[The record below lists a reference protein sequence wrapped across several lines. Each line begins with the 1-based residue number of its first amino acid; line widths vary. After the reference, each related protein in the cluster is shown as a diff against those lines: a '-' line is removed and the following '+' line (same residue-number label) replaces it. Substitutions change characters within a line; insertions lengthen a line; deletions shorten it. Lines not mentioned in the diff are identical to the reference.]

1 MMLSQKIEDLLE
13 KKADHFEVAKV
24 IRQYIKDYFSSIENI
39 LLNNN
44 GKDFLVRHTKKID
57 EFIQVIYRYVL
68 RHSFKNYMP
77 FHNSIPITL
86 TALGSYG
93 REELC
98 LYSDIDLMIVY
109 KNIEG
114 FNTKYIIESILQTMW
129 DSGLKIGH
137 RVHEIEDL
145 FKASKEDITIKTA
158 MLEARFI
165 CGSKILWIETQRELN
180 AIRHYNQKEFVLAKY
195 EEYLKRSIQKPLNME
210 PNIKEGAGGL
220 RDINTLY
227 WIVNT
232 LYNATKIKDLTP
244 YKISDKDYKELR
256 IALEFLYK
264 VRLTLHLIS
273 KKKQDVLV
281 MELLPEVAKKL
292 KFQDTKFKTA
302 SLQLSEKVFESLW
315 SIKTICNILI
325 KQMIQPFL
333 FKKENI
339 AKLRRKRIKKDFYIC
354 ENSLF
359 TSFHYPQ
366 KRLTHILK
374 ELLTL
379 PDEDYK
385 YDISV
390 VNALKHAKIEPK
402 NENKTALIV
411 KDFFYKEHI
420 YQFIYAVYQ
429 AGILHKV
436 IPPMK
441 KVIHLPQFDG
451 YHTYPVDI
459 HSIKVLKHLEN
470 IEDPFIKELYESL
483 SKDEKMVLKLATFL
497 HDSGK
502 GRKKEHSIVGKELFK
517 VYAKK
522 MGLEE
527 YLIKVGEV
535 LIENHTLMSHT
546 AHREDIYNEKTI
558 LRFVSKIQTPQN
570 LKMLYILTYAD
581 LNGVSKNIYS
591 SFTQKLLK
599 ELYEI
604 AQKSFFKKELL
615 SETQRRMRKEN
626 SLKRNKKFKNL
637 PKILQKKILQ
647 IPSNLFFIK
656 HKTNEILEI
665 SKWAFELSNLDKE
678 YLCKIEYHTNLTISI
693 IRKTELNVGYL
704 LGKLSYLNLV
714 NMDIFKLFDNIKYF
728 KIEFLEN
735 ISKDEIGYIEQLIDD
750 SFNMSRKVKY
760 NKPCILKDE
769 IFINCEHS
777 ESYAQMKLNTKDQ
790 KGLMAYLISVFDD
803 IGIDIAS
810 AKIQTIK
817 KRAIN
822 LFLLEKNGNFCKN
835 LNKIYDIIC

>member
-1 MMLSQKIEDLLE
+1 MMLSQKIEDLIQ
-13 KKADHFEVAKV
+13 KKADHFEVAKT
-24 IRQYIKDYFSSIENI
+24 IREAIKNYFSSIEEI

-57 EFIQVIYRYVL
+57 EFIQVIYKYVL
-68 RHSFKNYMP
+68 RDSFKDYMP

-109 KNIEG
+109 KDIKG
-114 FNTKYIIESILQTMW
+114 FNTKYIIESMLQMMW
-129 DSGLKIGH
+129 DSNLKIGH
-137 RVHEIEDL
+137 RVHEISDL
-145 FKASKEDITIKTA
+145 FQASKEDITIKTA

-210 PNIKEGAGGL
+210 PNIKDGAGGL
-220 RDINTLY
+220 RDINTLF
-227 WIVNT
+227 WIANV

-273 KKKQDVLV
+273 KKKQDTLI
-281 MELLPEVAKKL
+281 MELLPEVAEKL
-292 KFQDTKFKTA
+292 KFKDTKFKTA
-302 SLQLSEKVFESLW
+302 SLQLSEKIFESLW
-315 SIKTICNILI
+315 TIKTICNILI
-325 KQMIQPFL
+325 KKLVSPSL

-339 AKLRRKRIKKDFYIC
+339 PLLRKKRIFKNFYIC
-354 ENSLF
+354 ENTLF
-359 TSFHYPQ
+359 TSFHYPSQ
-366 KRLTHILK
+366 EITK
-374 ELLTL
+374 LLNNLLSL
-379 PDEDYK
+379 PDGDYK

-390 VNALKHAKIEPK
+390 VNALKHAKIEQK
-402 NENKTALIV
+402 NNNIPLIM
-411 KDFFYKEHI
+411 KKFFYREHI
-420 YQFIYAVYQ
+420 YQFIYAIYQ
-429 AGILHKV
+429 AGILQKL

-459 HSIKVLKHLEN
+459 HSIKVLKNLED
-470 IEDPFIKELYESL
+470 IKDPFIKELYESL
-483 SKDEKMVLKLATFL
+483 DSDERMVLKLASFL
-497 HDSGK
+497 HDAGK
-502 GRKKEHSIVGKELFK
+502 GRKKDHSIVGKELFK
-517 VYAKK
+517 IYAKK
-522 MGLEE
+522 MNLNESQ
-527 YLIKVGEV
+527 IKIGEI

-558 LRFVSKIQTPQN
+558 LRFVSKIKTPQN

-581 LNGVSKNIYS
+581 LNGVSRNIYS
-591 SFTQKLLK
+591 SFSQKLLK

-604 AQKSFFKKELL
+604 AKKSFFNKELL
-615 SETQRRMRKEN
+615 SETERRLKKEAT
-626 SLKRNKKFKNL
+626 LKRNEKFLSL
-637 PKILQKKILQ
+637 PKPLQKKILQ

-656 HKTNEILEI
+656 YKTNDILEI
-665 SKWAFELSNLDKE
+665 SKWAYELSKSDRE
-678 YLCKIEYHTNLTISI
+678 YLAKIDYSLNLTISI

-728 KIEFLEN
+728 KIEFLEK
-735 ISKDEIGYIEQLIDD
+735 ISKEEIGYIEQLIAD

-769 IFINCEHS
+769 IFINCQHS